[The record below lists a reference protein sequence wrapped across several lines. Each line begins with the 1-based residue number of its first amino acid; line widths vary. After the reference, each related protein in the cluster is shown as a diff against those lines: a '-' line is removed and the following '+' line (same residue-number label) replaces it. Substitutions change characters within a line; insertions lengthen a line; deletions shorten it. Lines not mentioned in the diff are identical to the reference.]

1 MINIISNGSKWFGE
15 SPDPLEKLMEVLH
28 KHPLDRPMFRDRFV
42 FDQALTKT
50 KRFHGGFQ
58 GISHVFNIETDE
70 TGIIEQLTTA
80 IKANV
85 ARPDYLSQID
95 LVNLSWLADDQA
107 EVEKWRKEFQAHHK
121 NIQINGLRPETTG
134 QVSVWINMPR
144 NVAKTL
150 YNYSDADLE
159 ENDIGVPVQF

>member
-15 SPDPLEKLMEVLH
+15 SPDPLEKLLEALQ
-28 KHPLDRPMFRDRFV
+28 KYPLDRPMFRDLFV
-42 FDQALTKT
+42 SDLTLTRT
-50 KRFHGGFQ
+50 KLFHGGFQ
-58 GISHVFNIETDE
+58 GVAHVFRIETDE
-70 TGIIEQLTTA
+70 PVIIQQLTTA

-85 ARPDYLSQID
+85 ERPDYLSQID

-107 EVEKWRKEFQAHHK
+107 EVEKWRKEFQAHHR
-121 NIQINGLRPETTG
+121 NIQINGLHPETTG
-134 QVSVWINMPR
+134 QISVWINMPR